1 MDMSQFT
8 FADRYREAHLSP
20 TAEKILLREKPV
32 ENIVENIEV
41 QEIISLAQFYY
52 GCTGLDMN
60 WFRDA
65 FLEEDAS
72 FSLINNEREARVL
85 SALVLDTLIRQNVSE
100 AILAV
105 SIGSVRGQRTPP
117 QSAWLAFEAEAAFLK
132 SSVNFRIYEPVPK
145 EITSTYNPKLPE
157 ELKAMVEEP
166 ALATLPLL
174 LTKVRDEA
182 RSSTQTI
189 TKQIAAA
196 LSACD
201 RQLSLMHEESQMLW
215 WLTGGHSKTLSR
227 NFNEFTSA
235 QAALIGAMD
244 LGMLTTYSP
253 LGPVAIPAMLDRIMA
268 MAMTKKSRNTT
279 QAQVPLNTL
288 IDSFK
293 SEDIEKFNT
302 FQELP
307 HFLFPLSAAITLAKT
322 AGVNMWHSRFAQITG
337 LDASLSLEPVV
348 MAEQLYREHLLRRLL

>member
-1 MDMSQFT
+1 MSQFT
-8 FADRYREAHLSP
+8 FADRYSEAGLSP
-20 TAEKILLREKPV
+20 TAEKVLLREKPI

-41 QEIISLAQFYY
+41 QQIISLTQFYY
-52 GCTGLDMN
+52 GCAGRDMN

-65 FLEEDAS
+65 FAEEDAS

-85 SALVLDTLIRQNVSE
+85 SALVLDALIHEDNSE

-117 QSAWLAFEAEAAFLK
+117 QSAWLAFEAETAFLE
-132 SSVNFRIYEPVPK
+132 SSVNFRVYKPVPK
-145 EITSTYNPKLPE
+145 NVTFPSNTKLTD
-157 ELKAMVEEP
+157 ELKAMAEEP
-166 ALATLPLL
+166 DLVALALL

-182 RSSTQTI
+182 RSSTQT
-189 TKQIAAA
+189 TSKQIAAA
-196 LSACD
+196 LNACD

-227 NFNEFTSA
+227 SFNAFTSA

-253 LGPVAIPAMLDRIMA
+253 LGPVAIPAMLDRIMT
-268 MAMTKKSRNTT
+268 MAKKSRSTNPP
-279 QAQVPLNTL
+279 QVPLHTL
-288 IDSFK
+288 IDSFTP
-293 SEDIEKFNT
+293 EDIEKFDISQT
-302 FQELP
+302 LP
-307 HFLFPLSAAITLAKT
+307 PFLFPLSTAITLVKT
-322 AGVNMWHSRFAQITG
+322 TGINVWHSRFAQLTG